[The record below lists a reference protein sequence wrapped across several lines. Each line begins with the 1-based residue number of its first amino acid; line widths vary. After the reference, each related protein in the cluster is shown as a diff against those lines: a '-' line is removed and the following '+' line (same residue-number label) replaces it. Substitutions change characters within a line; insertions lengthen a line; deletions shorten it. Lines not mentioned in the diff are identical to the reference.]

1 MPVLIL
7 IHNNKPLKLY
17 ELSQGNVTTIGRMVD
32 NEICIV
38 SPVVSKYHAKVDAV
52 GDAYILTDLK
62 SKNGT
67 YVNDQRIETKI
78 LEHNDKILVGTHL
91 LLFRYR
97 DGERRFN
104 PNRRFERS
112 KVLES
117 NQDPVA
123 DDAYVHMN
131 SAPETEEQRAV
142 LMVLSGSGE
151 TIPIDKNLIRIG
163 KNPQSDIVVKGISI
177 GQTAATITRRPEGY
191 FLSYIEGI
199 GKPKVNGQTVSD
211 SVQLNDF
218 DRIDIGGLKLQFMR
232 EKKPA

>member
-17 ELSQGNVTTIGRMVD
+17 ELSQGNITTIGRMVD
-32 NEICIV
+32 NDICIV

-67 YVNDQRIETKI
+67 YVNDRRIESKF
-78 LEHNDKILVGTHL
+78 LEHNDKILIGTHL

-97 DGERRFN
+97 DGEPRFK
-104 PNRRFERS
+104 PNRRFERGM
-112 KVLES
+112 VLES
-117 NQDPVA
+117 TQGAASEDVGIRLE
-123 DDAYVHMN
+123 
-131 SAPETEEQRAV
+131 SAPQAEEKRAV
-142 LMVLSGSGE
+142 LMVLSGGGE
-151 TIPIDKNLIRIG
+151 AIPIDKNLLRIG
-163 KNPQSDIVVKGISI
+163 KNPQSDIVVKGISV

-191 FLSYIEGI
+191 FLSYIEGLS
-199 GKPKVNGQTVSD
+199 KPKVNGQTVGD

>member
-7 IHNNKPLKLY
+7 IHDNKPLKLY
-17 ELSQGNVTTIGRMVD
+17 ELAQGNITTIGRMVD
-32 NEICIV
+32 NDICIV

-62 SKNGT
+62 SRNGT
-67 YVNDQRIETKI
+67 YVNDRRIESKF
-78 LEHNDKILVGTHL
+78 LEHNDKILIGTHL

-97 DGERRFN
+97 DGEPRFK
-104 PNRRFERS
+104 PNRRFERGI
-112 KVLES
+112 VLENHHEAS
-117 NQDPVA
+117 SE
-123 DDAYVHMN
+123 DAAPRMDA
-131 SAPETEEQRAV
+131 APEVEEKRAV

-151 TIPIDKNLIRIG
+151 TIPIHKDLMRIG
-163 KNPQSDIVVKGISI
+163 KHPQSDIVVKGIAV

-199 GKPKVNGQTVSD
+199 GKPKVNGQTVSG

-218 DRIDIGGLKLQFMR
+218 DRIDIGSLKLQFMR

>member
-1 MPVLIL
+1 MPVVIL
-7 IHNNKPLKLY
+7 IQDNKPLKLY
-17 ELSQGNVTTIGRMVD
+17 ELTQGNVTTIGRMVD
-32 NEICIV
+32 NDICIV
-38 SPVVSKYHAKVDAV
+38 SPVVSKYHAKIDAI
-52 GDAYILTDLK
+52 GEAYILTDLK

-67 YVNDQRIETKI
+67 YVNDRRIETKV
-78 LEHNDKILVGTHL
+78 LEHNDKILIGTHL

-97 DGERRFN
+97 DGEPRFKQ
-104 PNRRFERS
+104 NRRFERS
-112 KVLES
+112 TLLES
-117 NQDPVA
+117 QH
-123 DDAYVHMN
+123 DAASEAVGIPKDHPHE
-131 SAPETEEQRAV
+131 AEEKRAV

-163 KNPQSDIVVKGISI
+163 KNPQSDIVVKGISV

-211 SVQLNDF
+211 SVQLNEF
-218 DRIDIGGLKLQFMR
+218 DRIVIGGLKLQFMR

>member
-7 IHNNKPLKLY
+7 IHDNKPLKLY
-17 ELSQGNVTTIGRMVD
+17 ELAQGNITTIGRMVD
-32 NEICIV
+32 NDICIV

-62 SKNGT
+62 SRNGT
-67 YVNDQRIETKI
+67 YVNDRRIESKF
-78 LEHNDKILVGTHL
+78 LEHNDKILIGTHL

-97 DGERRFN
+97 DGEPRFK
-104 PNRRFERS
+104 PNRRFERGI
-112 KVLES
+112 VLENHHGAS
-117 NQDPVA
+117 SE
-123 DDAYVHMN
+123 DA
-131 SAPETEEQRAV
+131 APRMDASLEAEEKRAV

-151 TIPIDKNLIRIG
+151 AIPIHKDLMRIG
-163 KNPQSDIVVKGISI
+163 KHPQSDIVVKGIAV

-199 GKPKVNGQTVSD
+199 GKPKVNGQTVSG

-218 DRIDIGGLKLQFMR
+218 DRIDIGSLKLQFMR